1 MIGNSKSIPIL
12 IGSTQIISNSSAF
25 IEQIQTD
32 TSTTLTLVS
41 NDSIPFVG
49 KKGDAFDVMSVLSGS
64 NSIGQ
69 GFFKFLDYD
78 TAAKLRLVCRNFKEE
93 IEKAF
98 WFDMS
103 TNYTRSITKWRTC
116 FPNAKS
122 VYLSSRVR
130 VTPTDFPYLK
140 GLTTIHL
147 YDCMELTDEAFPYL
161 SGIKDLKIRRC
172 ANVTDKALVHLK
184 EIETLDISECYKI
197 TGATFSSLKS
207 IKRLQMYHCPLIPDE
222 AFKHLEQLEYLNATS
237 NLQITDAGLRHLKN
251 IKILNLTYCRQSAI
265 TVETLEKL
273 KPQKLYVDGSKHQII
288 SAIGRLDFNSTSV
301 EDIVKLIENVDQL
314 WINAMSGHR
323 HESPLLSAS
332 YRSFD
337 VVKALILRG
346 ADIHAKDSGGWP
358 VLHTACANKDAID
371 VLTLLLEHGIDINST
386 NHVGSTA
393 LDHAYESKKS
403 QTIIDF
409 LIKNG
414 ARFNFF
420 SDKFPE
426 LKLEGWKY
434 IPFSGD
440 D

>member
-1 MIGNSKSIPIL
+1 MELYIL
-12 IGSTQIISNSSAF
+12 QPPIISNSSTS
-25 IEQIQTD
+25 IEQVWID
-32 TSTTLTLVS
+32 TSTALTMVCD
-41 NDSIPFVG
+41 DSIPFVG
-49 KKGDAFDVMSVLSGS
+49 GEHHPIDLMSILNGS
-64 NSIGQ
+64 NLIGQ
-69 GFFKFLDYD
+69 GFFQFLDYD

-103 TNYTRSITKWRTC
+103 ANYTRSITKWRSC

-130 VTPTDFPYLK
+130 VIPTDFPYLE

-161 SGIKDLKIRRC
+161 SGIKDLIIRRC

-184 EIETLDISECYKI
+184 EIKALDISQCSKI
-197 TGATFSSLKS
+197 TGATFSSLKC
-207 IKRLQMYHCPLIPDE
+207 IKRLQMYFCPLITDE
-222 AFKHLEQLEYLNATS
+222 SFKHLEQLEYLNATA

-251 IKILNLTYCRQSAI
+251 IKILDLTYCRQLGI
-265 TVETLEKL
+265 TVETLEKI
-273 KPQKLYVDGSKHQII
+273 KPMKLCVDDSKHPII
-288 SAIGRLDFNSTSV
+288 SKIERLDFNPTSV

-314 WINAMSGHR
+314 WINAMGNNKGF
-323 HESPLLSAS
+323 PLLSAS

-346 ADIHAKDSGGWP
+346 ANIHAKDSGGWP

-386 NHVGSTA
+386 NHMGLTA
-393 LDHAYESKKS
+393 LDHAYECKKS

-434 IPFSGD
+434 IPFSEYD
-440 D
+440 